1 MIQVKNSDI
10 DFDMI
15 FLGIIGNSGDKIIDN
30 VYTITLDSWCTH
42 GYLVNNKNINKI
54 LEKLSYMDNIL
65 DVQIFKKGEEK
76 ELIVYRIDPT
86 IVDQGNYGSDIRN
99 N

>member
-1 MIQVKNSDI
+1 
-10 DFDMI
+10 
-15 FLGIIGNSGDKIIDN
+15 
-30 VYTITLDSWCTH
+30 
-42 GYLVNNKNINKI
+42 
-54 LEKLSYMDNIL
+54 MDNIL